1 MYFNNGTCQRCL
13 STYIMMN
20 GRCFASIPNCQSYN
34 QFFGTCVTCNNG
46 YLLLGGQCLMIGS
59 PEYDQASRIA
69 VTSSTGNVTTTR
81 TTTTSSLTRAVQ
93 IGS

>member
-1 MYFNNGTCQRCL
+1 
-13 STYIMMN
+13 
-20 GRCFASIPNCQSYN
+20 
-34 QFFGTCVTCNNG
+34 
-46 YLLLGGQCLMIGS
+46 MIGS

-93 IGS
+93 IGSWCDLDNLLIFYYCCQLLFEYELKGFE